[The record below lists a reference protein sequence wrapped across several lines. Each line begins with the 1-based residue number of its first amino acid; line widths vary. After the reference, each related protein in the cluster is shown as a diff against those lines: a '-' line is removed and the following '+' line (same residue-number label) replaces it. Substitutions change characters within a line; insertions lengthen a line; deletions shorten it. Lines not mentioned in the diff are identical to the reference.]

1 MRGGGSILIKV
12 ILAALEQVARHVRHV
27 ELIYGAS
34 LLVELI
40 VQDVVV
46 VEGALGEPIVHLAE
60 RTNLLVKRVIDLVI
74 QEAHLALLADL
85 RALAQRDV
93 RSALFR
99 GEHRASLPDSL
110 RKLAS
115 VADHG
120 RAGARDLRFDFQS
133 ADIFHGTIH
142 VVVPSDGVSLFVLIW
157 ILHSI
162 AESPI
167 ATIDTRSCHAENL
180 VLVARRAARDA
191 LPVHPVIVVI
201 VLTVHAASSL
211 PLTRDNV
218 ALRLVKL
225 ADASVQ
231 E

>member
-1 MRGGGSILIKV
+1 MRGGGSVLIKV
-12 ILAALEQVARHVRHV
+12 VLAALEQVARHVRHV

-34 LLVELI
+34 LLVELV

-46 VEGALGEPIVHLAE
+46 VEGALGEPVVHLAE
-60 RTNLLVKRVIDLVI
+60 RPNLLVKRVIDLVI

-99 GEHRASLPDSL
+99 GEHRASLPDGL

-120 RAGARDLRFDFQS
+120 RAGTRDLRFDFQS

-142 VVVPSDGVSLFVLIW
+142 VVVPSYGVRLFVLIW

-167 ATIDTRSCHAENL
+167 ATIDARSCHAENL
-180 VLVARRAARDA
+180 VLVARRAARNA

-201 VLTVHAASSL
+201 VLTVHATSPL